1 MASSLPPDSFFR
13 QSKTLHRSTQEL
25 SLQVAELD
33 AAMNREEAARFRH
46 TLAAQQKVRITG
58 AIALAITAMFV
69 RSGSLGA
76 IAIAVALAGIYMF
89 ITLRMSSVP
98 LGTSPTSRG
107 EMVPLAIADAA
118 FVTAMATLGAAAGEE
133 ETILWVLLAGAVAAP
148 AMAYAFGIQTGVV
161 SFVMF
166 GVGYVATD
174 LLLMGLGIT
183 HAEPLRIIATAVLW
197 GGIVWPFMRYMGDIR
212 HRLNTLRTYA
222 KLAEVGDVGNSDLL
236 DGERGHDDFAL
247 IAASLQKVHQRLSNQ
262 IGSDPLTGCANR
274 RGLERHLL
282 GVCRLAKRRG
292 SSVAI
297 AAIDIDH
304 FKEINDTHG
313 HPEGDRV
320 LRQLASIMVSTARET
335 DTVARLGGDEFVII
349 LPDTEWRGARIFAE
363 RLRDAVQGASFASPG
378 GEPLPVTL
386 SIGLAV
392 GEKSDELEPDKL
404 LAAADEAMYEAKA
417 GGRDRIAV
425 SKAAIA

>member
-1 MASSLPPDSFFR
+1 MASLPPDSFFR
-13 QSKTLHRSTQEL
+13 HSKTLHRSTQEL
-25 SLQVAELD
+25 SMQVAELD
-33 AAMNREEAARFRH
+33 AAMNREEAARFRQ
-46 TLAAQQKVRITG
+46 TLGAQQKVRITG

-69 RSGSLGA
+69 RAGSLGA
-76 IAIAVALAGIYMF
+76 IAAAVALAGVYMF
-89 ITLRMSSVP
+89 LTVRMSSVP

-107 EMVPLAIADAA
+107 EMIPLAVADAA
-118 FVTAMATLGAAAGEE
+118 FVTAMAALGAAGGEE

-174 LLLMGLGIT
+174 LLLMGLGLT
-183 HAEPLRIIATAVLW
+183 NAEPLRIIATAVLW
-197 GGIVWPFMRYMGDIR
+197 GGIVWPFMRYLGDIR

-222 KLAEVGDVGNSDLL
+222 KLAEVGDMGTSDLL

-247 IAASLQKVHQRLSNQ
+247 IASSLQKVHQRLSNQ

-292 SSVAI
+292 STVAV

-304 FKEINDTHG
+304 FKLINDTHG

-320 LRQLASIMVSTARET
+320 LRQLAAIMVTTARET

-363 RLRDAVQGASFASPG
+363 RLRDAVQGASFGPPG
-378 GEPLPVTL
+378 EAPVPVTL

-404 LAAADEAMYEAKA
+404 LASADEALYEAKA

>member
-1 MASSLPPDSFFR
+1 M
-13 QSKTLHRSTQEL
+13 
-25 SLQVAELD
+25 QVAELD

-69 RSGSLGA
+69 RAGSLGA
-76 IAIAVALAGIYMF
+76 IAAAVALAGVYMF
-89 ITLRMSSVP
+89 LTVRMSSVA
-98 LGTSPTSRG
+98 LGSSPTSRG
-107 EMVPLAIADAA
+107 EMIPLAVADAA
-118 FVTAMATLGAAAGEE
+118 FVTAMAALGAAGGEE

-174 LLLMGLGIT
+174 LLLMGLGLT
-183 HAEPLRIIATAVLW
+183 RAEPLRIIATAAIW
-197 GGIVWPFMRYMGDIR
+197 GGIVWPFMRYLGDIR

-222 KLAEVGDVGNSDLL
+222 KLAEVGDMGTSDLL

-292 SSVAI
+292 STVAV

-304 FKEINDTHG
+304 FKLINDGHG

-320 LRQLASIMVSTARET
+320 LRQLAAIMVSTARET
-335 DTVARLGGDEFVII
+335 DTVARLGGDEFVIV
-349 LPDTEWRGARIFAE
+349 LPDTEWRGAKIFAE
-363 RLRDAVQGASFASPG
+363 RLRDAVQGASFGPPAGPS
-378 GEPLPVTL
+378 LPVTL

-404 LAAADEAMYEAKA
+404 LASADEALYEAKA

-425 SKAAIA
+425 SKAATA